1 MSVLVP
7 VVLCGGSGS
16 RLWPASRSSYPKQ
29 FLDLGNNRSMF
40 QQAVAR
46 VAGLGKPIVVANSA
60 YRFVIADQL
69 RQVAVEADILLE
81 PAARDSCPA
90 IAAAAFKALSDHE
103 DPVLMV
109 VAADHAITDSATF
122 SADVLT
128 AAEAA
133 RQDFIVCFGLK
144 PTELATG
151 YGYIR
156 PGAPMACGTVLKVDA
171 FVEKPDRETAERYV
185 TDGLLWNSG
194 NFAFR
199 ASTFLAELAKFEPA
213 VVEQVEKATATS
225 TEDLGFIALDGESF
239 KAAPKISV
247 DYAVLERTD
256 MAVVLPA
263 RFDWSDVGTWAAL
276 HQAMAK
282 DENGC
287 AAIGDGVFA
296 DAKDSLVYSPN
307 HLTVVAGLDDVVVA
321 HTRDAT
327 LVMSRSYAEKLKQV
341 VSGLESSRRSEA
353 TEHRLVHRPWGTYE
367 GIDSGE
373 RHQVKRITLKPG
385 AKISLQSHLHRSE
398 HWIIVK
404 GTAQVVLDDKVRILT
419 ENQSIYIPL
428 GSHHRLENPGRIQ
441 LELIEV
447 QTGSYL
453 GEDDIIRYENI
464 YKRG

>member
-29 FLDLGNNRSMF
+29 FLGLGGERSMF
-40 QQAVAR
+40 QQSVAR
-46 VAGLGKPIVVANSA
+46 VARLGRPIVVANTA

-69 RQVAVEADILLE
+69 RQIGVEADILLE
-81 PAARDSCPA
+81 PAGRDSCPA
-90 IAAAAFKALSDHE
+90 IAAAAVKALAQHE
-103 DPVLMV
+103 DPVLAV
-109 VAADHAITDSATF
+109 VAADHAIADVATF
-122 SADVLT
+122 AADIET

-133 RQDFIVCFGLK
+133 RQDLLVCFGLA
-144 PTELATG
+144 PTGPATG

-156 PGAPMACGTVLKVDA
+156 PGAALAEGRVRKIDA
-171 FVEKPDRETAERYV
+171 FVEKPDLETARRYV
-185 TDGLLWNSG
+185 AEGLLWNSG

-199 ASTFLAELAKFEPA
+199 ARTFLDELAAFEPA
-213 VVEQVEKATATS
+213 IVETVEKAVAAATD
-225 TEDLGFIALDGESF
+225 DLGFIGLEAESF

-247 DYAVLERTD
+247 DYAVMERTGK
-256 MAVVLPA
+256 AAVLPA

-276 HQAMAK
+276 HDITAK

-296 DAKDSLVYSPN
+296 DAKGSLIYSPG
-307 HLTVVAGLDDVVVA
+307 HLTVVAGLNDVVVA
-321 HTRDAT
+321 STKDAT
-327 LVMSRSYAEKLKQV
+327 LVMSRDYAEKLKQV
-341 VSGLESSRRSEA
+341 VGRLEAEKRPEA

-367 GIDSGE
+367 GIDNGE

-398 HWIIVK
+398 HWIVVK
-404 GTAQVVLDDKVRILT
+404 GTAQVVLDDKTHILT

-428 GSHHRLENPGRIQ
+428 GARHRLENPGRIP

-447 QTGSYL
+447 QTGAYL
-453 GEDDIIRYENI
+453 GEDDIIRYEDI
-464 YKRG
+464 YKRS